1 MTFLKRFGIPV
12 LLVAAVVYLMWPKG
26 GDVSGSEARAL
37 VAKGALLLDVR
48 TPGEFAGGHIEGA
61 LNIPVQELGQRLGE
75 LGDKARPIVVYCR
88 SGKRSSRA
96 ASMLKGAGHS
106 ATHDLGAMS
115 RW

>member
-1 MTFLKRFGIPV
+1 
-12 LLVAAVVYLMWPKG
+12 MWPKR
-26 GDVSGSEARAL
+26 GDVSGADARAL
-37 VAKGALLLDVR
+37 VAQGALLLDVR
-48 TPGEFAGGHIEGA
+48 TAGEFAGGHIEGA

-106 ATHDLGAMS
+106 AT
-115 RW
+115 